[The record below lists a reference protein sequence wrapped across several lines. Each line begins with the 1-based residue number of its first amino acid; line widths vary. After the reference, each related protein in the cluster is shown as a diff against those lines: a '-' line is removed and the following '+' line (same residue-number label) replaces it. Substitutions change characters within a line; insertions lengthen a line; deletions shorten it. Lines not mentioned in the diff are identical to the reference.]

1 MVGSSVMHEAERGLP
16 SSAISPTYSPGPWVS
31 RIISW
36 PSVSATKTFTLPVST
51 TNTESLESPSVMKT
65 VFFG

>member
-1 MVGSSVMHEAERGLP
+1 MP

-36 PSVSATKTFTLPVST
+36 PSVSEMKTFTFPERT

-65 VFFG
+65 VFLG